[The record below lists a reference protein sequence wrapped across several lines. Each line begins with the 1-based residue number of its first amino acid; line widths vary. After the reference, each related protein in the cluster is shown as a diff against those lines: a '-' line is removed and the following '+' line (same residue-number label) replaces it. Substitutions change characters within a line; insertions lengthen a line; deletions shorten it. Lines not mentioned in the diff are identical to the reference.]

1 MRITS
6 FHVDGFGALASL
18 GEEELAP
25 GLVVVH
31 GPNEAG
37 KSTLFDFLTGV
48 LFGFPQRRDNPR
60 FHVPVRGGRHGGRVS
75 FVDDAGGEWVV
86 ERHAGPQRGLRVQ
99 LPDGTP
105 GDERDLGRVLAGASP
120 TLFRAVFAIGIDDL
134 GHLDTLTTDEVR
146 ELLFSSSIFGQR
158 RSATKAIKQLS
169 DAREELA
176 RPRREDARANRLARA
191 IVETRTELAT
201 ARREMAS
208 FGELSRRGTEADE
221 RVTEVRERS
230 RLQRTRERQ
239 LDLLLTCWKAHSRA
253 ESSRALLAGLA
264 SPGAG
269 SGQEASREALLR
281 LEPELQKLAAQVS
294 GHRERRRKLAELQH
308 QHERLSSSVE
318 RRLARLGADWTRE
331 RLGQVTQPE
340 LLAERARAARQ
351 ELAQVSS
358 GRATAAALLEEAER
372 GLREVAA
379 EGRLALAGAPGA
391 GGLAAGSAGDSMDAP
406 APPSRRR
413 GEIDSCR
420 RAVSEL
426 RERMAE
432 LDEAQAAILGAGLSR
447 APAGRSG
454 PGRDWAAVL
463 AMILAG
469 LVLGTLG
476 AALVAVRQPLLGA
489 FSAVMAI
496 VLFGAV
502 LVGRRHPGAG
512 LYAPA
517 TGAASAHDPAT
528 GAEAA
533 EIARRARDQIGRLA
547 GQLGLAAPPSKV
559 DVERLD
565 IALQG
570 EGELAGRLEEH
581 RLARERAEGR
591 VAAARRALEA
601 AGTRQQDAERAF
613 GGWRRECGFEAADT
627 PDSVLEA
634 VASVVELQDDLEGL
648 GRIEAAVAGL
658 EHSVAAFSAHLQ
670 RLRFIGP
677 EPDTAEGDVGWPE
690 ERLEERLTSLIE
702 AAADARQLEQ
712 RRVDLA
718 QEVSRA
724 EAEIDEAL
732 GSGEAADRLR
742 RELTSGQVLSWSQE
756 LDELEAARDALGQAE
771 EEALREHQSVTEAM
785 SHLASSDRVIY
796 LGQRQ
801 AALEEELGHVLD
813 QYLVLGTARALLRR
827 TLSLH
832 ERERQPAV
840 IAKAATHFERVT
852 AGRYVGLLPSA
863 GTDGRQSIRA
873 VQANGATIEATDLSR
888 GTIEQLYLCL
898 RLGLADSFAERAV
911 SLPVFLDDV
920 LVNFDPA
927 RAQAV
932 ATEIA
937 SAADSHQ
944 IIFFTCHP
952 HLAELALKASSEGPI
967 ASQLVELS
975 RL

>member
-6 FHVDGFGALASL
+6 FHVDGFGALACL

-60 FHVPVRGGRHGGRVS
+60 FHAPVRGGRHGGRVS
-75 FVDDAGGEWVV
+75 FVDDSGGEWVV
-86 ERHAGPQRGLRVQ
+86 ERHAGPQGGLQVK
-99 LPDGTP
+99 LPGGGT

-134 GHLDTLTTDEVR
+134 RQLDTLTTDEVR
-146 ELLFSSSIFGQR
+146 EVLFSSSIFGQR

-169 DAREELA
+169 DARDDLA

-191 IVETRTELAT
+191 LLETRAEMAT

-208 FGELSRRGTEADE
+208 FGELSRRAAEAEE
-221 RVTEVRERS
+221 RVADIRERS
-230 RLQRTRERQ
+230 RLQRARERQ
-239 LDLLLTCWKAHSRA
+239 LDLLMTCWKSHTRA
-253 ESSRALLAGLA
+253 ESSRALLAALE
-264 SPGAG
+264 SPPAGAG
-269 SGQEASREALLR
+269 PERSSEALLR

-308 QHERLSSSVE
+308 QRERLASSVQ
-318 RRLARLGADWTRE
+318 RRLARLGPGWTAE
-331 RLGQVTQPE
+331 RLGRVTQPE
-340 LLAERARAARQ
+340 LLAERARAARH
-351 ELAQVSS
+351 ELAQLSS
-358 GRATAAALLEEAER
+358 AQATAAAILEEAER
-372 GLREVAA
+372 GLREVAS
-379 EGRLALAGAPGA
+379 ERQSALAESPGALRPAPGA
-391 GGLAAGSAGDSMDAP
+391 TGDGTDSFEALA
-406 APPSRRR
+406 SRRA
-413 GEIDSCR
+413 EIDTCR
-420 RAVSEL
+420 RAVNEL

-432 LDEAQAAILGAGLSR
+432 LDEARAAILGAGLSR
-447 APAGRSG
+447 PGVQAGG
-454 PGRDWAAVL
+454 PDPGRGAAL
-463 AMILAG
+463 AMALAAIVLG
-469 LVLGTLG
+469 GFAAALVAARQPVLGTLSAVVAVMLSGVVLATARRPG
-476 AALVAVRQPLLGA
+476 AASP
-489 FSAVMAI
+489 
-496 VLFGAV
+496 
-502 LVGRRHPGAG
+502 
-512 LYAPA
+512 PA
-517 TGAASAHDPAT
+517 TGPASAADGEAE
-528 GAEAA
+528 AEAA
-533 EIARRARDQIGRLA
+533 EIARRARDDIAYLA
-547 GQLGLAAPPSKV
+547 RRLGLAAPPSKV

-570 EGELAGRLEEH
+570 EGERAGRLEEH
-581 RLARERAEGR
+581 ALARQRAEDR
-591 VAAARRALEA
+591 VSTARHALEVAA
-601 AGTRQQDAERAF
+601 RQQQAAEFAF
-613 GGWRRECGFEAADT
+613 ATWRREWGFEEADT

-648 GRIEAAVAGL
+648 GRIAAAAAGL
-658 EHSVAAFSAHLQ
+658 EQSVADFSAQLQ

-677 EPDTAEGDVGWPE
+677 EQDTADDEAGWPE
-690 ERLEERLTSLIE
+690 ERLEERLTFLVE
-702 AAADARQLEQ
+702 AAAAARHLDH
-712 RRVDLA
+712 RRTDLA

-724 EAEIDEAL
+724 EAEVNEAL

-742 RELTSGQVLSWSQE
+742 RELMSGQVLSWRQE
-756 LDELEAARDALGQAE
+756 LDELEAVRESLGEAE
-771 EEALREHQSVTEAM
+771 EEALREHQSMSEAM
-785 SHLASSDRVIY
+785 ANLATSDRVIS

-801 AALEEELGHVLD
+801 AALEDELGHVLD
-813 QYLVLGTARALLRR
+813 EYLVLGTARALLRR

-840 IAKAATHFERVT
+840 IAKAASHFERVT

-863 GTDGRQSIRA
+863 GSDGRQSIRVA
-873 VQANGATIEATDLSR
+873 QADGSTVEATDLSR

-911 SLPVFLDDV
+911 SLPVLLDDV

-932 ATEIA
+932 ATELA
-937 SAADSHQ
+937 SAAAGHQ
-944 IIFFTCHP
+944 IILFTCHP
-952 HLAELALKASSEGPI
+952 HLAELALKASSEGPV